1 MAFTNSD
8 LFLVQRSETDVEGNT
23 NEFKLNA
30 NWLQLKD
37 SVNSDAVLLSGN
49 QDILGVKQFNDN
61 TVFTGGIDTSYVQ
74 FTASTNPNGNLVS
87 AQQDQYQYGTWLAQP
102 SGDDT
107 FGVWDVTEQMGSYV
121 RIGNMVTVEFEVS
134 WNSQVG
140 ATGKFMIGNIPFP
153 IKNGTVST
161 GAVLIQGF
169 NPAPGYFG
177 PVLKGNAIKE
187 AFVVMMSPLDDAD
200 TWRQMNV
207 NPDGLTPGRCA
218 GQITYITE
226 A

>member
-8 LFLVQRSETDVEGNT
+8 LFLVQRSEIDGEGNT

-61 TVFTGGIDTSYVQ
+61 AVFTGGIDTSYVQ
-74 FTASTNPNGNLVS
+74 FTAATNPNGNLES

-102 SGDDT
+102 AGDDT
-107 FGVWDVTEQMGSYV
+107 FGVWDLTEQMGSYV

-140 ATGKFMIGNIPFP
+140 ATGK
-153 IKNGTVST
+153 
-161 GAVLIQGF
+161 L
-169 NPAPGYFG
+169 
-177 PVLKGNAIKE
+177 
-187 AFVVMMSPLDDAD
+187 
-200 TWRQMNV
+200 
-207 NPDGLTPGRCA
+207 
-218 GQITYITE
+218 
-226 A
+226 

>member
-8 LFLVQRSETDVEGNT
+8 LFLVQRSETDDEGNR

-61 TVFTGGIDTSYVQ
+61 AVFTGGIDTSYVQ
-74 FTASTNPNGNLVS
+74 FTAATNPNGNLES

-107 FGVWDVTEQMGSYV
+107 FGVWDLTEQMGSYV

-140 ATGKFMIGNIPFP
+140 ATGK
-153 IKNGTVST
+153 
-161 GAVLIQGF
+161 L
-169 NPAPGYFG
+169 
-177 PVLKGNAIKE
+177 
-187 AFVVMMSPLDDAD
+187 
-200 TWRQMNV
+200 
-207 NPDGLTPGRCA
+207 
-218 GQITYITE
+218 
-226 A
+226 